1 MSRLAHASEEH
12 ELPGI
17 EAMLA
22 GTFALMTGYCQA
34 MQAALNPQ
42 HRLLM
47 GAKIG
52 RNLAQLADHPMLSS
66 GFQQVLAGLQRRWTL
81 MSACTGDAA
90 PFGAGPG
97 QAETSDAPCCCAA
110 PKLLQ

>member
-1 MSRLAHASEEH
+1 MSQLAHPSEEH
-12 ELPGI
+12 DLPGI

-34 MQAALNPQ
+34 LQAALNPE

-52 RNLAQLADHPMLSS
+52 RNLSQLADHPMLSS
-66 GFQQVLAGLQRRWTL
+66 AFQQVLAGLQLRWTL

-90 PFGAGPG
+90 PFGGPP
-97 QAETSDAPCCCAA
+97 QAAADEASCRCAA